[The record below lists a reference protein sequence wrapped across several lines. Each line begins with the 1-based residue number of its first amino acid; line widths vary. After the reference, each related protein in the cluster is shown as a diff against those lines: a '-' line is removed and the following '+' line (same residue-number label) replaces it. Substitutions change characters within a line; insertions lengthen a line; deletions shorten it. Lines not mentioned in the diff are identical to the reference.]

1 MSTEGAG
8 TVDIRLR
15 AAVESSPSGLLMIDQ
30 AGRIVLVNHEVERL
44 FGRPR
49 EELLG
54 KPVEM
59 LVPERFRGAH
69 PGSRATFFSA
79 PKVRAMGAGREL
91 FGLRKDGTEFPVEIG
106 LTPVATEEGLFVIS
120 SIVDISARRAAE
132 QEHQRLEEQLR
143 QSQKLEAVGRL
154 AGGIAHD
161 FNNILAVIVGFA
173 ELVRDTPERREIEA
187 DLDQILRA
195 AARGKELVER
205 ILVFSRRQEVT
216 RRPMDLKQA
225 LLEASRLL
233 RPTLPA
239 TIEIRLDLDRAPS
252 RILADATSVHQV
264 VMNLDTNASHAMPA
278 GGAIEIGVEPFYARD
293 SFVRAHPGL
302 REGPFALLEV
312 RDEGTGMSAETLS
325 RAFEPFFT
333 TKPPG
338 QGSGLGLA
346 MVHGIVRDHGGATWI
361 DSQETQ
367 GTVVSCIFPVLD
379 AEDVEAVA
387 AEVAVPSGHG
397 ERILLVDDEPAL
409 AELGRRRLVGLGYE
423 VTALD
428 DSSAALEAVRAA
440 PGSFDLVVT
449 DFLMP
454 RLSGIDLARE
464 IAAVRPGLGVV
475 MLTGHMEEFQPEELA
490 AAGVLAVV
498 KKPLTRTEL
507 ARVLRGAL
515 EQTRN

>member
-1 MSTEGAG
+1 MSTDTGG

-30 AGRIVLVNHEVERL
+30 AGRIVLVNREIERL
-44 FGRPR
+44 FGRSR

-54 KPVEM
+54 QPVEA

-69 PGSRATFFSA
+69 PGSRATFFAA
-79 PKVRAMGAGREL
+79 PKVRSMGAGREL
-91 FGLRKDGTEFPVEIG
+91 FGLRKDGSEFPVEIG

-120 SIVDISARRAAE
+120 SIVDITARKAAE
-132 QEHQRLEEQLR
+132 AEHLRLESQLR
-143 QSQKLEAVGRL
+143 QAQKLEAVGRL

-173 ELVRDTPERREIEA
+173 ELVRDTPDRSEIAA

-195 AARGKELVER
+195 AARGKDLVER

-216 RRPMDLKQA
+216 RRPMDLKQT
-225 LLEASRLL
+225 LVEASRLL

-264 VMNLDTNASHAMPA
+264 VMNLVTNSSHAMPD
-278 GGAIEIGVEPFYARD
+278 GGVIEIGVEPFYARD

-302 REGPFALLEV
+302 REGPFALLRV
-312 RDEGTGMSAETLS
+312 RDEGSGMTAETLS

-361 DSQETQ
+361 DSQESQ

-379 AEDVEAVA
+379 VEESEESPE
-387 AEVAVPSGHG
+387 EVSVPSGHG
-397 ERILLVDDEPAL
+397 ERVLLVDDEPAL
-409 AELGRRRLVGLGYE
+409 AELGRRRLAGLGYE
-423 VTALD
+423 VTTLNDATLALQR
-428 DSSAALEAVRAA
+428 LRASPDA
-440 PGSFDLVVT
+440 FDLVVT

-454 RLSGIDLARE
+454 KLSGLDLARE
-464 IAAVRPGLGVV
+464 IAEIRPGLGIVL
-475 MLTGHMEEFQPEELA
+475 LTGHMEEFQPEQLA
-490 AAGVLAVV
+490 AAGVRAVV
-498 KKPLTRTEL
+498 KKPLTLPDL
-507 ARVLRGAL
+507 AKVLRAAL
-515 EQTRN
+515 RQNSN